1 MLAPGTLS
9 VSFTFNLG
17 LDNINGLQSF
27 LRGLPP
33 TVWSGWR
40 LNSPQPSSGKSA
52 HYIQL
57 LRGALLELI
66 PHHWNLEVFSFSP
79 LVLSWWD
86 VISFIPHGEVFLLI
100 LKIQKKKENHL
111 AVFFFLIQ
119 ESQQTLTSV
128 ESHRHFHME
137 FTLPLSER
145 KNAEAEGGVGMRAR
159 NWCQHELWGSGLQM
173 CSLWVSC
180 SPWRR
185 AAARACLC
193 C

>member
-57 LRGALLELI
+57 LRGVLLELI
-66 PHHWNLEVFSFSP
+66 PHHWNLEVFSFSMMEKAVS
-79 LVLSWWD
+79 VLSAMEGVNAGLGWVSVKLFFWLCSRFPLEGIFLCFCISATRPYIKSRLS
-86 VISFIPHGEVFLLI
+86 ISFLTEPHWL
-100 LKIQKKKENHL
+100 
-111 AVFFFLIQ
+111 Q
-119 ESQQTLTSV
+119 EL
-128 ESHRHFHME
+128 
-137 FTLPLSER
+137 
-145 KNAEAEGGVGMRAR
+145 
-159 NWCQHELWGSGLQM
+159 
-173 CSLWVSC
+173 
-180 SPWRR
+180 
-185 AAARACLC
+185 
-193 C
+193 